1 MSDTKNLF
9 ISHVHED
16 DAELHGL
23 KALLEKAGYE
33 VRNGS
38 IDKSKFNE
46 AKDENYIKS
55 GILAPRIQ
63 WAGALVVL
71 VSSET
76 HKSSWVDWEI
86 EYAEKQGKR
95 IVGVWC
101 QGAQES
107 DLPSALAKYADALVG
122 WQAEPIIAAVEG
134 RLSNWYAPD
143 GTERLRQPIAH
154 YSCA

>member
-23 KALLEKAGYE
+23 KGLLEKAGYT

-38 IDKSKFNE
+38 IDKSKFNNATDE
-46 AKDENYIKS
+46 AYIKS

-71 VSSET
+71 VSPQT
-76 HKSSWVDWEI
+76 HLSDWVNWEV
-86 EYAEKQGKR
+86 EYAEKQGKP
-95 IVGVWC
+95 IIGVWC

-107 DLPSALAKYADALVG
+107 DLPEALANHADALVG
-122 WQAEPIIAAVEG
+122 WQAERVIDAIEG
-134 RLSNWYAPD
+134 RLTNWYGPD
-143 GTERLRQPIAH
+143 GTPREPQPMKH

>member
-16 DAELHGL
+16 DAELHKL
-23 KALLEKAGYE
+23 KALLEKAGY
-33 VRNGS
+33 VIRNGS

-46 AKDENYIKS
+46 ARDEDYIKS

-71 VSSET
+71 VSPET
-76 HKSSWVDWEI
+76 HLSRWVEWEI
-86 EYAEKQGKR
+86 EYAQKEGKR

-101 QGAQES
+101 QGAKDS
-107 DLPSALAKYADALVG
+107 DLPPALEKYADALVG
-122 WQAEPIIAAVEG
+122 WQAEPIISAVEG
-134 RLSNWYAPD
+134 RLSSWYSPD
-143 GTERLRQPIAH
+143 GSERQPKKISH

>member
-16 DAELHGL
+16 DAALQDF
-23 KALLEKAGYE
+23 KALLEKAGYT

-46 AKDENYIKS
+46 AKDEDYIKS

-71 VSSET
+71 VSPAT
-76 HKSSWVDWEI
+76 HESSWVNWEI
-86 EYAEKQGKR
+86 EYAEKEGKR
-95 IVGVWC
+95 IIGVWC
-101 QGAQES
+101 QGAQEA
-107 DLPSALAKYADALVG
+107 DLPKALANYADALVG
-122 WQAEPIIAAVEG
+122 WQAERVIAAVEG
-134 RLSNWYAPD
+134 KLSNWYGPD
-143 GTERLRQPIAH
+143 GAERPPQAIAH

>member
-16 DAELHGL
+16 DAQLHGL
-23 KALLEKAGYE
+23 KALLEKAGYT

-38 IDKSKFNE
+38 IDKSKFNNATDE
-46 AKDENYIKS
+46 AYIKS

-71 VSSET
+71 VSPRTHQSE
-76 HKSSWVDWEI
+76 WVNWEV

-101 QGAQES
+101 QGAQEA
-107 DLPSALAKYADALVG
+107 DLPIALANYADALVG
-122 WQAEPIIAAVEG
+122 WQAERIIDAVEG
-134 RLSNWYAPD
+134 RLMNWEGPNGAPREVQL
-143 GTERLRQPIAH
+143 TAH